1 MIKFREHRGSLNESM
16 ETLKKF
22 ENSESLIKYLKKK
35 FHVNGVKSK
44 LYSEHNPSN
53 GWKETHIITVDPG
66 PGVLGFSD
74 KPITTEP
81 TEMDN
86 WIKELE
92 ENAKKD
98 IYMSEG
104 ELKGYS
110 PSVGYILDK
119 DYGNSNKIY
128 LDGTFTIQQLQTLST
143 HMKKYTKEG

>member
-16 ETLKKF
+16 ETLKIFKD
-22 ENSESLIKYLKKK
+22 SEELVEYLKKK
-35 FHVNGVKSK
+35 FHVNGVKSR

-53 GWKETHIITVDPG
+53 GWKETHIITIDPG

-81 TEMDN
+81 TEMEK

-92 ENAKKD
+92 ENAENFGHYKKGDLYLDNPIVTYFYKSELENKKD
-98 IYMSEG
+98 IFLSG
-104 ELKGYS
+104 S
-110 PSVGYILDK
+110 FSIAD
-119 DYGNSNKIY
+119 
-128 LDGTFTIQQLQTLST
+128 LQSLIN